1 MTVSEFPTPAEKYPD
16 QEQWNEDIVG
26 EGEGLLD

>member
-16 QEQWNEDIVG
+16 QWNEDIVG